1 MDELELRLAELE
13 SAQEDLEKDTGKL
26 SVQTERTA
34 ALLDNALE
42 TLGSLSAAQQEM
54 QQTLLN
60 MQRHLDVLTSRIDQL
75 DDTADLVED
84 HYAALKGEVNALS
97 RDMDNIYEDMNV
109 LAAET
114 RNRSIKLKEQVE
126 RYFWDAESED
136 EEEDEEEEE

>member
-1 MDELELRLAELE
+1 MI
-13 SAQEDLEKDTGKL
+13 
-26 SVQTERTA
+26 
-34 ALLDNALE
+34 LL
-42 TLGSLSAAQQEM
+42 
-54 QQTLLN
+54 
-60 MQRHLDVLTSRIDQL
+60 I
-75 DDTADLVED
+75 ED